1 MILILIPII
10 ITAFFSVIELNIP
23 NQKRLQNQLYQI
35 VFYTVFFIVGI
46 KYYYGPDIH
55 LYVPLYENIESPL
68 YIWKNGSSVGK
79 GIEIG
84 YLYYCSILKW
94 IGCNFWLFTF
104 SITCI
109 YFYAI
114 YQCFKHIEK
123 YKITALFAL
132 TVFESNILFF
142 EFRQA
147 IAVSLFILGILA
159 FLEKK
164 YIKYLF
170 YVAISIFFH
179 KSAIFVVVLSFI
191 ILFVPTIKYSRNYYL
206 SLCLIIISGI
216 FVSFGDILTLLT
228 VSLPIPLSTVN
239 SILHHLDV
247 ENNFQTILILY
258 CTTFVCLYQYSINTD
273 NSKKRF
279 YILILSFFLIIAIFY
294 KYWFFLNRVRSFFS
308 PLIIGFIINELSKTK
323 LKLIFIKQT
332 LVILLFCFAF
342 IYTRGL
348 YLIETNSK
356 SKVLAATTL
365 FSRINKTEE
374 EIKKTNI
381 DKAVLYFKKEYLK
394 NHKR

>member
-55 LYVPLYENIESPL
+55 LYVPLYENIESPW
-68 YIWKNGSSVGK
+68 YIWQNGSHIGK

-84 YLYYCSILKW
+84 YLYYCSIFKW
-94 IGCNFWLFTF
+94 IGCSFWLFTF

-109 YFYAI
+109 YFYSI
-114 YQCFKHIEK
+114 YQCFKHIEN
-123 YKITALFAL
+123 YRITALFAL

-147 IAVSLFILGILA
+147 IAVSFFILGILA

-170 YVAISIFFH
+170 YIVISVFFH
-179 KSAIFVVVLSFI
+179 KSAIFVAILSFI
-191 ILFVPTIKYSRNYYL
+191 VLFVPTIKYSRNYYL
-206 SLCLIIISGI
+206 TLCLIIISGI
-216 FVSFGDILTLLT
+216 FISFGDILTFLT
-228 VSLPIPLSTVN
+228 TVLPIPATTIN
-239 SILHHLDV
+239 SISHHLDV
-247 ENNFQTILILY
+247 ENSFQIIFILY
-258 CTTFVCLYQYSINTD
+258 CITFVCLYQYSINTD
-273 NSKKRF
+273 NDKKRF
-279 YILILSFFLIIAIFY
+279 YVLILSFFLIIAIFY

-308 PLIIGFIINELSKTK
+308 PLIIVFIINELSRTK
-323 LKLIFIKQT
+323 RRVKFIKQT
-332 LVILLFCFAF
+332 LVIALFCFAF
-342 IYTRGL
+342 IYARGL
-348 YLIETNSK
+348 YLVETKSK

-365 FSRINKTEE
+365 FSRINRTEA

-394 NHKR
+394 NNK

>member
-1 MILILIPII
+1 MILILIPIV

-55 LYVPLYENIESPL
+55 LYVPLYENIESPW
-68 YIWKNGSSVGK
+68 YIWQNGSHIGK

-84 YLYYCSILKW
+84 YLYYCSIFKW
-94 IGCNFWLFTF
+94 IGCSFWLFTF

-109 YFYAI
+109 YFYSI
-114 YQCFKHIEK
+114 YQCFKHIEN
-123 YKITALFAL
+123 YRITALFAL

-147 IAVSLFILGILA
+147 IAVSFFILGILA

-170 YVAISIFFH
+170 YIVISVFFH
-179 KSAIFVVVLSFI
+179 KSAIFVAILSFI
-191 ILFVPTIKYSRNYYL
+191 VLFVPTIKYSRNYYL
-206 SLCLIIISGI
+206 TLCLIIISGI
-216 FVSFGDILTLLT
+216 FISFGDILTFLT
-228 VSLPIPLSTVN
+228 TILPIPDTTIN
-239 SILHHLDV
+239 SISHHLDV
-247 ENNFQTILILY
+247 ENSFQIIFILY
-258 CTTFVCLYQYSINTD
+258 CITFVCLYQYSINTD
-273 NSKKRF
+273 NDKKRF
-279 YILILSFFLIIAIFY
+279 YVLILSFFLIIAIFY

-308 PLIIGFIINELSKTK
+308 PLIIVFIINELSRTK
-323 LKLIFIKQT
+323 RRVKFIKQT
-332 LVILLFCFAF
+332 LVIALFCFAF
-342 IYTRGL
+342 IYARGL
-348 YLIETNSK
+348 YLVETKSK

-365 FSRINKTEE
+365 FSRINRTEA

-394 NHKR
+394 NNK

>member
-55 LYVPLYENIESPL
+55 LYVPLYENIESPW
-68 YIWKNGSSVGK
+68 YIWQNGSHIGK

-84 YLYYCSILKW
+84 YLYYCSIFKW

-104 SITCI
+104 GITCI
-109 YFYAI
+109 YFYSI

-164 YIKYLF
+164 YFKYLL
-170 YVAISIFFH
+170 YIVISVFFH
-179 KSAIFVVVLSFI
+179 KSAIFVAILSFI
-191 ILFVPTIKYSRNYYL
+191 VLFVPTIKYSRNYYL
-206 SLCLIIISGI
+206 TLCLIIISGI
-216 FVSFGDILTLLT
+216 FISFGDILTFLT
-228 VSLPIPLSTVN
+228 TVLPIPATTIN
-239 SILHHLDV
+239 SISHHLDV
-247 ENNFQTILILY
+247 ENSFQIIFILY
-258 CTTFVCLYQYSINTD
+258 CITFVCLYQYSINTD
-273 NSKKRF
+273 NDKKRF
-279 YILILSFFLIIAIFY
+279 YVLILSFFLIIAIFY

-308 PLIIGFIINELSKTK
+308 PLIIVFIINELSRTK
-323 LKLIFIKQT
+323 RRVKFIKQT
-332 LVILLFCFAF
+332 LVIALFCFAF
-342 IYTRGL
+342 IYARGL
-348 YLIETNSK
+348 YLVETKSK

-365 FSRINKTEE
+365 FSRINRTEA

-394 NHKR
+394 NNK

>member
-1 MILILIPII
+1 MILILIPIV

-23 NQKRLQNQLYQI
+23 NQKRLQNQLYHI

-55 LYVPLYENIESPL
+55 LYVPLYENIESPW
-68 YIWKNGSSVGK
+68 YIWQNGSHIGK

-84 YLYYCSILKW
+84 YLYYCSIFKW

-109 YFYAI
+109 YFYSI
-114 YQCFKHIEK
+114 YQCFKHIEN
-123 YKITALFAL
+123 YRITALFAL
-132 TVFESNILFF
+132 TVFEANILFF

-164 YIKYLF
+164 YIKYLL
-170 YVAISIFFH
+170 YIVISVFFH
-179 KSAIFVVVLSFI
+179 KSAIFVAILSFI
-191 ILFVPTIKYSRNYYL
+191 VLFVPTIKYSRNYYL
-206 SLCLIIISGI
+206 TLCLIIISGI
-216 FVSFGDILTLLT
+216 FISFGDILTFLT
-228 VSLPIPLSTVN
+228 TILPIPDTTIN
-239 SILHHLDV
+239 SISHHLDV
-247 ENNFQTILILY
+247 ENSFQIIFILY
-258 CTTFVCLYQYSINTD
+258 CITFVCLYQYSINTD
-273 NSKKRF
+273 NDKKRF
-279 YILILSFFLIIAIFY
+279 YVLILSFFLIIAIFY

-308 PLIIGFIINELSKTK
+308 PLIIVFIINELSRTK
-323 LKLIFIKQT
+323 RRVKFIKQT
-332 LVILLFCFAF
+332 LVIALFCFAF
-342 IYTRGL
+342 IYARGL
-348 YLIETNSK
+348 YLVETKSK

-365 FSRINKTEE
+365 FSRINRTEA

-394 NHKR
+394 NNK

>member
-55 LYVPLYENIESPL
+55 LYVPLYENIESPW
-68 YIWKNGSSVGK
+68 YIWQNGSHIGK

-84 YLYYCSILKW
+84 YLYYCSIFKW

-104 SITCI
+104 GITCI
-109 YFYAI
+109 YFYSI
-114 YQCFKHIEK
+114 YQCFKYIEN
-123 YKITALFAL
+123 YRITALFAL

-164 YIKYLF
+164 YIKYLL
-170 YVAISIFFH
+170 YIVISVFFH
-179 KSAIFVVVLSFI
+179 KSAIFVAILSFI
-191 ILFVPTIKYSRNYYL
+191 VLFVPTIKYSRNYYL
-206 SLCLIIISGI
+206 TLCLIIISGI
-216 FVSFGDILTLLT
+216 FISFGDILTFLT
-228 VSLPIPLSTVN
+228 TILPIPDTTIN
-239 SILHHLDV
+239 SISHHLDV
-247 ENNFQTILILY
+247 ENSFQIIFILY
-258 CTTFVCLYQYSINTD
+258 CITFVCLYQYSINTD
-273 NSKKRF
+273 NDKKRF
-279 YILILSFFLIIAIFY
+279 YVLILSFFLIIAIFY

-308 PLIIGFIINELSKTK
+308 PLIIVFIINELSQTK
-323 LKLIFIKQT
+323 LKVKFIKQT
-332 LVILLFCFAF
+332 LVIALFCFAF
-342 IYTRGL
+342 IYARGL
-348 YLIETNSK
+348 YLVETKSK

-365 FSRINKTEE
+365 FSRINRSEA

-394 NHKR
+394 NNK

>member
-23 NQKRLQNQLYQI
+23 NQKRLQNQLYHI

-68 YIWKNGSSVGK
+68 YIWQNGSHIGK

-84 YLYYCSILKW
+84 YLYYCSIFKW
-94 IGCNFWLFTF
+94 IGCSFWLFTF

-109 YFYAI
+109 YFYSI
-114 YQCFKHIEK
+114 YQCFKHIEN
-123 YKITALFAL
+123 YRITALFAL

-147 IAVSLFILGILA
+147 IAVSFFILGILA

-170 YVAISIFFH
+170 YIVISVFFH
-179 KSAIFVVVLSFI
+179 KSAIFVAILSFI
-191 ILFVPTIKYSRNYYL
+191 VLFVPTIKYSRNYYL
-206 SLCLIIISGI
+206 TLCLIIISGI
-216 FVSFGDILTLLT
+216 FISFGDILTFLT
-228 VSLPIPLSTVN
+228 TILPIPDTTIN
-239 SILHHLDV
+239 SISHHLDV
-247 ENNFQTILILY
+247 ENSFQIIFILY
-258 CTTFVCLYQYSINTD
+258 CITFVCLYQYSINTD
-273 NSKKRF
+273 NDKKRF
-279 YILILSFFLIIAIFY
+279 YVLILSFFLIIAIFY

-308 PLIIGFIINELSKTK
+308 PLIIVFIINELSRTK
-323 LKLIFIKQT
+323 RRVKFIKQT
-332 LVILLFCFAF
+332 LVIALFCFAF
-342 IYTRGL
+342 IYARGL
-348 YLIETNSK
+348 YLVETKSK

-365 FSRINKTEE
+365 FSRINRTEA

-394 NHKR
+394 NNK

>member
-1 MILILIPII
+1 MILILIPIV

-23 NQKRLQNQLYQI
+23 NQKRLQNQLYHI

-55 LYVPLYENIESPL
+55 LYVPLYENIESPW
-68 YIWKNGSSVGK
+68 YIWQNGSHIGK

-84 YLYYCSILKW
+84 YLYYCSIFKW

-109 YFYAI
+109 YFYSI
-114 YQCFKHIEK
+114 YQCFKHIEN
-123 YKITALFAL
+123 YRITALFAL
-132 TVFESNILFF
+132 TVFEANILFF

-164 YIKYLF
+164 YIKYLL
-170 YVAISIFFH
+170 YIVISVFFH
-179 KSAIFVVVLSFI
+179 KSAIFVAILSFI
-191 ILFVPTIKYSRNYYL
+191 VLFVPTIKYSRNYYL
-206 SLCLIIISGI
+206 TLCLIIISGI
-216 FVSFGDILTLLT
+216 FISFGDILTFLT
-228 VSLPIPLSTVN
+228 TILPIPDTTIN
-239 SILHHLDV
+239 SISHHLDV
-247 ENNFQTILILY
+247 ENSFQIIFILY
-258 CTTFVCLYQYSINTD
+258 CITFVCLYQYSINTD
-273 NSKKRF
+273 NDKKRF
-279 YILILSFFLIIAIFY
+279 YVLILSFFLIIAIFY

-308 PLIIGFIINELSKTK
+308 PLIIVFIINELSRTK
-323 LKLIFIKQT
+323 LKVKFIKQT
-332 LVILLFCFAF
+332 LVIALFCFAF
-342 IYTRGL
+342 IYARGL
-348 YLIETNSK
+348 YLVETKSK

-365 FSRINKTEE
+365 FSRINRSEA

-394 NHKR
+394 NNK

>member
-55 LYVPLYENIESPL
+55 LYVPLYENIESPW
-68 YIWKNGSSVGK
+68 YIWQNGSHIGK

-84 YLYYCSILKW
+84 YLYYCSIFKW

-109 YFYAI
+109 YFYSI

-164 YIKYLF
+164 YFKYLL
-170 YVAISIFFH
+170 YIVISVFFH
-179 KSAIFVVVLSFI
+179 KSAIFVAILSFI
-191 ILFVPTIKYSRNYYL
+191 VLFVPTIKYSRNYYL
-206 SLCLIIISGI
+206 TLCLIIISGI
-216 FVSFGDILTLLT
+216 FISFGDILTFLT
-228 VSLPIPLSTVN
+228 TILPIPDTTIN
-239 SILHHLDV
+239 SISHHLDV
-247 ENNFQTILILY
+247 ENSFQIIFILY
-258 CTTFVCLYQYSINTD
+258 CITFVCLYQYSINTD
-273 NSKKRF
+273 NDKKRF
-279 YILILSFFLIIAIFY
+279 YVLILSFFLIIAIFY

-308 PLIIGFIINELSKTK
+308 PLIIVFIINELSRTK
-323 LKLIFIKQT
+323 LKVKFIKQT
-332 LVILLFCFAF
+332 LVIALFCFAF
-342 IYTRGL
+342 IYARGL
-348 YLIETNSK
+348 YLVETKSK

-365 FSRINKTEE
+365 FSRINRSEA

-394 NHKR
+394 NNK